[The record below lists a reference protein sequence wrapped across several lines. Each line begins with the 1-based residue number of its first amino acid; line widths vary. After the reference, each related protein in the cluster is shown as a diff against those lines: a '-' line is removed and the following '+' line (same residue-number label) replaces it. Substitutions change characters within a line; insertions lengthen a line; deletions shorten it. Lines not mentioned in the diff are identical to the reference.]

1 MAPQTIPRY
10 FFIHEILF
18 IFLWVGTRSKVSPGR
33 RRCCCCTC
41 QKIKFY
47 PVPVLCVC
55 VCVETVRRAVEN
67 GRRLWSIHTLRRET
81 TECLFDSF
89 HADAA
94 MYNTWPPVDLTRL
107 SSISLLHS
115 NKSAGQQQ
123 TEKKITSA
131 QLSTLWWWGHWIFL
145 IAIINGIITS
155 RRDLSSSPVLNN
167 LLLLLRSMSEI
178 TTTTTTFS
186 CVCVG
191 LHSKAQI
198 PFLFFCSD

>member
-10 FFIHEILF
+10 FYPRDPFLF
-18 IFLWVGTRSKVSPGR
+18 FGWNEVKSVSWSSSLLLLYMSKKSSTQC
-33 RRCCCCTC
+33 RC
-41 QKIKFY
+41 
-47 PVPVLCVC
+47 C

-145 IAIINGIITS
+145 IAIIIGIITS